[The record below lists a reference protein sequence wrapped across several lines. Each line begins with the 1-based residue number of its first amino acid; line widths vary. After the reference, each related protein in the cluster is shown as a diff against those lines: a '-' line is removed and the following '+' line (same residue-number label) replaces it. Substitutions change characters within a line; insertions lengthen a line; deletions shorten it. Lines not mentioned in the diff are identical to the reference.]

1 MDYTVKKDDFEVAVH
16 SAIKKEK
23 NSESTFGCLASMC
36 FFVLFP
42 IVWAYTDFLT
52 STAVTIVAIILIK
65 LLFGR

>member
-1 MDYTVKKDDFEVAVH
+1 MKKNDFEDAVH

-23 NSESTFGCLASMC
+23 SSESTFGCLASMC

-42 IVWAYTDFLT
+42 VVWAYTDFVI
-52 STAVTIVAIILIK
+52 STAVTIVVIILLK